1 VATYKKVREFKP
13 QSLKKYNTK
22 DEWSASDKEGLVV
35 SDVVYHLEDDPN
47 CEAIEASELVSGYQ
61 YGKDLVPINKTME
74 FATRI
79 IEEKCFK
86 LLGFIGKEKI
96 PRQVFMSNIDIVI
109 PSENLASKKLFSAF
123 IYSMLT
129 LNRYAIARYIP
140 RNLKNG
146 VAPKLMLLIPHRSAK
161 GECFYMTQLPTAED
175 IRDYQF
181 TSLKES
187 TARQQDLIENLVD

>member
-1 VATYKKVREFKP
+1 
-13 QSLKKYNTK
+13 
-22 DEWSASDKEGLVV
+22 
-35 SDVVYHLEDDPN
+35 
-47 CEAIEASELVSGYQ
+47 LVSGYQ

-74 FATRI
+74 FATKI

-86 LLGFIGKEKI
+86 LLGFIGKEKV

-109 PSENLASKKLFSAF
+109 PSENIASKKLFSAF

-146 VAPKLMLLIPHRSAK
+146 VSPKLMLLIPHRSAK

-187 TARQQDLIENLVD
+187 TTQQQELIENLIDQMNLCEMTDSKGDTYEALKPKNTFNPYNQYLFQTIFHRAFKENDETPPLNPQIS